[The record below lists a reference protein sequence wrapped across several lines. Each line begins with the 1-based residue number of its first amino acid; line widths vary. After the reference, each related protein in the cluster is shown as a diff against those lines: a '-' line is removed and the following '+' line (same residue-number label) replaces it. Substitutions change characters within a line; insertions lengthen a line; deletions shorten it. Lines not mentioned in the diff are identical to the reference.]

1 MQNPHKSSEKGK
13 GPAGLNGRPNFFS
26 VGRKPVLELPTGLGT
41 RLDKVYVLMNASNV
55 LFDDL
60 GTPPALD
67 TGWFLFGSVTSGDTL
82 VRTAI
87 DSPTF
92 KIGRRSEMDLTLRSP
107 RVSGQH
113 AEIILVGETLFI
125 RDLGSRNGTYV
136 NRKRVDQVTPIGEG
150 DHIELA
156 DTEFRIEYRPSQV
169 LPPSSKGSLHDTMDE
184 IETFESAWVLSQL
197 DELIGSRAVVPHY
210 QVIMGLMHSS
220 PIGYEALARS
230 SVSGLENPGTM
241 FETAKLADREAE
253 LSLLCRAQAVE
264 LGCQLPKGS
273 SIFLNTHP
281 AESLHDH
288 VLPSLHHLRAIAPE
302 HTLVVEIHEGAI
314 DDLSS
319 VRRFIDELKDLEIG
333 IAYDD
338 FGSGRSRLVELIQA
352 PPNFLKFDIGLIRN
366 IHKSPKQQQ
375 RMLKI
380 LVEMVHD
387 MGTRAVAEGVEKR
400 HEAECCRDLG
410 FDFLQGYFF
419 GRPKPVDGFLPQA
432 DEAIGT
438 RTGGDPSIETMA
450 IFGDPE

>member
-1 MQNPHKSSEKGK
+1 
-13 GPAGLNGRPNFFS
+13 
-26 VGRKPVLELPTGLGT
+26 
-41 RLDKVYVLMNASNV
+41 MNASNV

-60 GTPPALD
+60 TTPAGID
-67 TGWFLFGSVTSGDTL
+67 TGWCLFGSVTQGETL
-82 VRTAI
+82 TRVPVNSA
-87 DSPTF
+87 TF
-92 KIGRRSEMDLTLRSP
+92 KIGRRSGMDLTLRSP
-107 RVSGQH
+107 RVSGEH
-113 AEIILVGETLFI
+113 AEILLVGETLFV
-125 RDLGSRNGTYV
+125 RDLGSRNGTFV
-136 NRKRVDQVTPIGEG
+136 NRRRVDQVTPIGEG

-156 DTEFRIEYRPSQV
+156 DMEFRVEYRPSQV
-169 LPPSSKGSLHDTMDE
+169 IRPGGKGALNDTMDE
-184 IETFESAWVLSQL
+184 IEAFESAWVLSQL
-197 DELIGSRAVVPHY
+197 DQLIDKRAVVPHY
-210 QVIMGLMHSS
+210 QVIMGLLHSA
-220 PIGYEALARS
+220 PLGYEALARS
-230 SVSGLENPGTM
+230 SVSGLENPGVM
-241 FETAKLADREAE
+241 FETAKLVNREAE

-264 LGCQLPKGS
+264 LGCQLPRGS

-281 AESLHDH
+281 AESLHDD
-288 VLPSLHHLRAIAPE
+288 VLPSLRQLRSAVPE

-319 VRRFIDELKDLEIG
+319 VRRFIDELKDQQIG

-352 PPNFLKFDIGLIRN
+352 PPDFLKFDIGLIRD

-419 GRPKPVDGFLPQA
+419 GRPKPVGDFLSTA
-432 DEAIGT
+432 DDSEGT
-438 RTGGDPSIETMA
+438 RTSGNPSIETMA
-450 IFGDPE
+450 IDGE

>member
-1 MQNPHKSSEKGK
+1 
-13 GPAGLNGRPNFFS
+13 
-26 VGRKPVLELPTGLGT
+26 
-41 RLDKVYVLMNASNV
+41 MNATNV

-60 GTPPALD
+60 GTQTGLD
-67 TGWFLFGSVTSGDTL
+67 TGWFLFGSISQGDTL
-82 VRTAI
+82 SRVPVN
-87 DSPTF
+87 SPTF

-107 RVSGQH
+107 RVSGEH
-113 AEIILVGETLFI
+113 AEIILVGETIFI
-125 RDLGSRNGTYV
+125 RDLGSRNGTFV
-136 NRKRVDQVTPIGEG
+136 NRRRVDQVTPIGEG

-156 DTEFRIEYRPSQV
+156 DMEFRIEYRPSKAV
-169 LPPSSKGSLHDTMDE
+169 HATSKAHLNDTMDE
-184 IETFESAWVLSQL
+184 IETLESAWVLSQL
-197 DELIGSRAVVPHY
+197 DELIGKRAVVPHY

-220 PIGYEALARS
+220 PVGYEALARS

-264 LGCQLPKGS
+264 LGVHLPKGS

-281 AESLHDH
+281 AESLHEH
-288 VLPSLHHLRAIAPE
+288 VLPSLRHLRTIAPE

-319 VRRFIDELKDLEIG
+319 VRRFIDELKDHEIG

-352 PPNFLKFDIGLIRN
+352 PPNFLKFDIGLIRD

-410 FDFLQGYFF
+410 FDYLQGYFF
-419 GRPKPVDGFLPQA
+419 GRPKPVDGFLPQT
-432 DEAIGT
+432 DEETGT
-438 RTGGDPSIETMA
+438 RTSGDPSLETMA
-450 IFGDPE
+450 IFDDLV